1 MPKNGSAAVIAD
13 EAPCGDA
20 LTDYDRAHFVTYA
33 RLLDA
38 VAEGACE
45 HEIMRTVLA
54 IDPVQEPI
62 RAKRRLDSHLRRAR
76 WLSAHGY
83 RHLVRHP

>member
-1 MPKNGSAAVIAD
+1 MPKNWSAAVIAD

-20 LTDYDRAHFVTYA
+20 LTDYDRAHFVIYA

-38 VAEGACE
+38 VAAGANE
-45 HEIMRTVLA
+45 QEVMRLVLA
-54 IDPVQEPI
+54 IDPTAEPM
-62 RAKRRLDSHLRRAR
+62 RARRRLDSHLCRAR

-83 RHLVRHP
+83 QHLVRQA